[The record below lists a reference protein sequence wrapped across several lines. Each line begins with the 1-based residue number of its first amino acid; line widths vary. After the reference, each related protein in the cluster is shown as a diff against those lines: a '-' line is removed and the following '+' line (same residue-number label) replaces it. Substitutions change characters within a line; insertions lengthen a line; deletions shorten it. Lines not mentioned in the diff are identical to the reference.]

1 MTRNIIHVTRS
12 GDHWIVRVDTEAPK
26 TFATRDAALRA
37 ALMHTYDDEG
47 AVPVEVKLLMGKDRK
62 QLISFIATP
71 GVLAFN

>member
-1 MTRNIIHVTRS
+1 MARNTSHVTRS

-26 TFATRDAALRA
+26 IFATRDAALRA
-37 ALMHTYDDEG
+37 ALMYTYDDEG
-47 AVPVEVKLLMGKDRK
+47 AVPVEIKLLVGKGRK